1 MNGATP
7 FDKIHTAA
15 RFHANAAKRTA
26 ARFVTFAQNAQG
38 KKSKRYCAILTKRA
52 AVRGAFFGTE
62 NDKTLTDRAPQRLTF
77 QARYV
82 KIDVRRY
89 KKIIYPLAN
98 AAKGGSG

>member
-38 KKSKRYCAILTKRA
+38 KKSKGNTA
-52 AVRGAFFGTE
+52 
-62 NDKTLTDRAPQRLTF
+62 QRLCVYCE
-77 QARYV
+77 ARFFARLYNEDDARLCALLGRIV
-82 KIDVRRY
+82 QDDGKYASKTR
-89 KKIIYPLAN
+89 
-98 AAKGGSG
+98 AKSNKWSLCGVA